1 MLSFMNKPST
11 FMKLL
16 LYRVQ
21 DHSHRWGNCHYGNFG
36 VAKIAAR
43 FARLLPY
50 LTTNPAAAYASIWFS
65 SRLRY
70 PAASQ
75 WRIQVLEKGGSNK
88 NSPREARR

>member
-21 DHSHRWGNCHYGNFG
+21 DHSHRCGNCHYGNFGVPERG

-50 LTTNPAAAYASIWFS
+50 LTTNPAAAY
-65 SRLRY
+65 
-70 PAASQ
+70 
-75 WRIQVLEKGGSNK
+75 G
-88 NSPREARR
+88 